1 MYQEKLP
8 ASLYHILDVQ
18 KILQH
23 LKIGAAGN
31 FFGCMVMNQTEVICD
46 SILVIGFVVVPWGFD
61 FTF

>member
-1 MYQEKLP
+1 MYQEKLL

-46 SILVIGFVVVPWGFD
+46 SILVISFVVVP
-61 FTF
+61 